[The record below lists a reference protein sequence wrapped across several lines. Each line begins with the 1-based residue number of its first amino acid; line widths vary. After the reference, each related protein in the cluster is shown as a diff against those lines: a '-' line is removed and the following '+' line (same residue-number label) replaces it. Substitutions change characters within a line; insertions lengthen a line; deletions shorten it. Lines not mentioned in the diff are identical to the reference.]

1 MSGSPSHA
9 RWRKLP
15 FCDMCGRRLDPDAK
29 FCDQC
34 GRIITFELEAPPPPH
49 PVAPPQAPPSYEIE
63 LGEAPPRP
71 STPAREPSAVERKVP
86 EARAESRPPVS
97 LPPPRPREAQPSR
110 ISAKRFRI
118 TRRTLA
124 LSVASVAMIVIVA
137 WAFLGGPVM
146 LPPLSGTSSQTT
158 SQPVTTQ
165 ATGPPLQ
172 VEINIASNPVSPG
185 STQVIVITVQDPS
198 GAAVSDAS
206 VRVEVLPPSRNNVTS
221 EGLTNAEGEYSY
233 SWEIPSSERIGEFQ
247 VKATATKAGYAP
259 GQAEA
264 TFLVWL

>member
-1 MSGSPSHA
+1 
-9 RWRKLP
+9 
-15 FCDMCGRRLDPDAK
+15 MCGRRLDPDAK

-34 GRIITFELEAPPPPH
+34 GRIITFEVEAPLLPH

-63 LGEAPPRP
+63 LGEATPRP

-86 EARAESRPPVS
+86 EARVESKPPES
-97 LPPPRPREAQPSR
+97 LPPPRPREAQPSH
-110 ISAKRFRI
+110 IPTKRFPI

-124 LSVASVAMIVIVA
+124 LSAASVAVIVIVA
-137 WAFLGGPVM
+137 FAFLGGPIT
-146 LPPLSGTSSQTT
+146 LPPLSGTTAQTASQT
-158 SQPVTTQ
+158 VTTQ

-172 VEINIASNPVSPG
+172 VGINIASNPVSPG

-198 GAAVSDAS
+198 GAAVSEAS
-206 VRVEVLPPSRNNVTS
+206 VRVEVLPPSGNNVTS
-221 EGLTNAEGEYSY
+221 EGLTNADGQYSY

-247 VKATATKAGYAP
+247 VKVTATKAGYSL
-259 GQAEA
+259 GQAQA